1 MEKKTNKAKQARL
14 KTVHRYS
21 RTEATRDNRT
31 ELIASET
38 TKNKASRTEGR
49 ALLLADGTAKSEARS
64 TEQSECRASV
74 LALESAKG
82 EASTGLPVHRNSRA
96 EPRGQISAEFVIT
109 IMILFLMFSAIVFV
123 SIQQKENLDF
133 SSKKIKAKTLLEKT
147 TRAVDGIYLAGN
159 GSQTLITKEFDFELE
174 FEENSLKVKYG
185 QGQFVS
191 AGLLTKRIIFISKA
205 DAGEIRIKN
214 LDGVIEVEE
223 L

>member
-1 MEKKTNKAKQARL
+1 MKKETAKVKYAEQS
-14 KTVHRYS
+14 KC
-21 RTEATRDNRT
+21 
-31 ELIASET
+31 
-38 TKNKASRTEGR
+38 R
-49 ALLLADGTAKSEARS
+49 APLPLHGTAKGEARS
-64 TEQSECRASV
+64 TEGRASV

-82 EASTGLPVHRNSRA
+82 
-96 EPRGQISAEFVIT
+96 QISTEFVIT

-147 TRAVDGIYLAGN
+147 ARAVDGIYLAGN

-191 AGLLTKRIIFISKA
+191 AGLLTKRIIFVSKN

-214 LDGVIEVEE
+214 FDGVIEVEE